1 MSDFASPPIDR
12 MSLVG
17 NSLQPQTAK
26 VSLKRDSPKKKSR
39 EPAQEEPEDSE
50 EGGRQVDIEA

>member
-1 MSDFASPPIDR
+1 MSQI
-12 MSLVG
+12 G
-17 NSLQPQTAK
+17 NSLQPQTTK
-26 VSLKRDSPKKKSR
+26 VSLKRDSPKKKSH